1 VDGRFLVDRVF
12 TVIVVVVAIIAILPI
27 FHIIAYITWRGL
39 PIVIDNGLSFFTD
52 VPAAVVAEKP
62 GGIAPALAGTAFMTI
77 TATLIAVPLAT
88 LAAIFSVEYPNHVLT
103 KAVRVTSRS
112 LLEVATILIGMLIF
126 VLLVLPTGRFT
137 ALAGSLALA
146 IVMIPYVYTYAEL
159 ALLSVPKTYIEA
171 AYALGMKKAQ
181 VIFYVTVRVAR
192 RGLARGIAIAVT
204 KAMGETAP
212 LLFTAFGAR
221 SVIFGGPLEP
231 ADALPLMVFQFIQ
244 TGYDNWRAL
253 AWGGAFTL
261 LVLYLSFF
269 ILARLLVK
277 EVRY

>member
-1 VDGRFLVDRVF
+1 
-12 TVIVVVVAIIAILPI
+12 
-27 FHIIAYITWRGL
+27 
-39 PIVIDNGLSFFTD
+39 
-52 VPAAVVAEKP
+52 
-62 GGIAPALAGTAFMTI
+62 
-77 TATLIAVPLAT
+77 
-88 LAAIFSVEYPNHVLT
+88 
-103 KAVRVTSRS
+103 
-112 LLEVATILIGMLIF
+112 
-126 VLLVLPTGRFT
+126 
-137 ALAGSLALA
+137 
-146 IVMIPYVYTYAEL
+146 
-159 ALLSVPKTYIEA
+159 
-171 AYALGMKKAQ
+171 Q

-221 SVIFGGPLEP
+221 SVIFGGPFEP

-261 LVLYLSFF
+261 LVLYLLLF
-269 ILARLLVK
+269 IIARILVK